1 MGRRNWLFCNT
12 PDGAEACMVYFSIVE
27 TAKQNGA
34 HPYYYLKYL
43 LEKVPEYL
51 DGTDRSFA
59 EKLMPWTREY
69 QEYEKVSIL
78 QDIHSSVPLSD
89 EKPYYRPDQ
98 KYA

>member
-1 MGRRNWLFCNT
+1 
-12 PDGAEACMVYFSIVE
+12 MVYYSIVE

-59 EKLMPWTREY
+59 EKLMPWIREY
-69 QEYEKVSIL
+69 QEYEKASIL
-78 QDIHSSVPLSD
+78 QDIHSSVPISD
-89 EKPYYRPDQ
+89 ERPYYRPDRR
-98 KYA
+98 YA